1 MKAEVKEL
9 TGLLR
14 IVPQKH
20 RMITVVGAG
29 GKTTLIY
36 LLARELTD
44 AGYKVA
50 VTTTTHMQAEGRYG
64 FRPLGIPC
72 EDGKIK
78 GISEEFPGE
87 LLKEYDI
94 VLVEGDGSRQL
105 PMKFPA
111 DHEPVIPAKTDMVIG
126 VAGAGAIGRTFREA
140 CHRYHIACAYFRC
153 EPDEQIKVVHMAEA
167 LTSRDGQKKNVVC
180 EYRYLVNQ
188 TDRLEDSTR
197 NELAEAMQRREEC
210 GGMVALHQ
218 IEEKYHKTEG
228 IGTC

>member
-20 RMITVVGAG
+20 RLITVVGAG

-180 EYRYLVNQ
+180 EYRYLINQ
-188 TDRLEDSTR
+188 IDRLEDDTR
-197 NELAEAMQRREEC
+197 KELREVMQKREEC
-210 GGMVALHQ
+210 GGMVSLHQ
-218 IEEKYHKTEG
+218 IEEKYL
-228 IGTC
+228 

>member
-153 EPDEQIKVVHMAEA
+153 EPDEQSKVVHMAEA
-167 LTSRDGQKKNVVC
+167 LTSRD
-180 EYRYLVNQ
+180 
-188 TDRLEDSTR
+188 
-197 NELAEAMQRREEC
+197 
-210 GGMVALHQ
+210 
-218 IEEKYHKTEG
+218 
-228 IGTC
+228 

>member
-50 VTTTTHMQAEGRYG
+50 VTTTTHMQAEGRYC

-94 VLVEGDGSRQL
+94 VLVEE
-105 PMKFPA
+105 MAA
-111 DHEPVIPAKTDMVIG
+111 DSC
-126 VAGAGAIGRTFREA
+126 R
-140 CHRYHIACAYFRC
+140 
-153 EPDEQIKVVHMAEA
+153 
-167 LTSRDGQKKNVVC
+167 
-180 EYRYLVNQ
+180 
-188 TDRLEDSTR
+188 
-197 NELAEAMQRREEC
+197 
-210 GGMVALHQ
+210 
-218 IEEKYHKTEG
+218 
-228 IGTC
+228 